1 MVDAPAFAS
10 SAPVFS
16 VNNSRAPDLARDAV
30 RLDIEETTEG
40 LRTFTAQFLGSA
52 PRDQPSTDVVEYLDG
67 TLLDFGKRLEVSLG
81 PPGNEKIVFTG
92 VVSAL
97 EVSFTEG
104 DVPAVVVSAEDD
116 LMKLRLTQRS
126 ATYAQVSD
134 ADIFRRIAADNGLS
148 PEVELPGEGPTYD
161 VVQQFNQSDLAFLR
175 ERAHRIQAEIWA
187 TEGSL
192 HLATRDFRPGTSV
205 TMTRGSDLISVS
217 AKADLAEQCT
227 AVRVSGYDAA
237 ARGPIDAEAPAWT
250 VVREISSG
258 RTGPQTLQRVFG
270 ALPGRRV
277 RDVPVVESDAQQ
289 VAEAEMLRRSRR
301 FVRVRGV
308 TTGTPELVVGSR
320 LALARCGRP
329 FDGPGYYV
337 TRVHHS
343 YDLAHGMRTRFDAE
357 RPTVNPY

>member
-1 MVDAPAFAS
+1 MADAPAFAS

-16 VNNSRAPDLARDAV
+16 LNNSRAPDLARDAV
-30 RLDIEETTEG
+30 RLDIEESTDG

-92 VVSAL
+92 VISAL

-104 DVPAVVVSAEDD
+104 DVPVVVVSAEDD

-126 ATYAQVSD
+126 ATYSQVSD
-134 ADIFRRIAADNGLS
+134 ADIVQRIASGHGLS
-148 PEVELPGEGPTYD
+148 AQVDADGPTYD
-161 VVQQFNQSDLAFLR
+161 VVQQFNESDLAFLR
-175 ERAHRIQAEIWA
+175 ARAHRIEAELWA

-192 HLATRDFRPGTSV
+192 HLATRDRRPGTSV
-205 TMTRGSDLISVS
+205 MMTRGSDLISVS

-237 ARGPIDAEAPAWT
+237 ARAAIDAEAPAAT
-250 VVREISSG
+250 VEAEIASG
-258 RTGPQTLQRVFG
+258 RTGPQTLQRAFG
-270 ALPGRRV
+270 ALPGRRI
-277 RDVPVVESDAQQ
+277 RDVPVVESDARA
-289 VAEAEMLRRSRR
+289 VARAEMLRRSRR
-301 FVRVRGV
+301 FVRVRGM

-320 LALARCGRP
+320 LTLARCGRP

-357 RPTVNPY
+357 RPTVNSN

>member
-1 MVDAPAFAS
+1 MADAPAFAS

-16 VNNSRAPDLARDAV
+16 VNGSRAPDLARDAV
-30 RLDIEETTEG
+30 RLDIEETTDG

-126 ATYAQVSD
+126 ATYSQVSD
-134 ADIFRRIAADNGLS
+134 ADIVQRIASGHGLS
-148 PEVELPGEGPTYD
+148 AQVDADGPTYD

-175 ERAHRIQAEIWA
+175 ARAHRIQAELWA

-192 HLATRDFRPGTSV
+192 HLATRDRRPGTSV

-227 AVRVSGYDAA
+227 AVRVSGYDARP
-237 ARGPIDAEAPAWT
+237 RGPRSTRRPRRRPSKRRSPAGAPA
-250 VVREISSG
+250 RRPSSARSAPCPAAG
-258 RTGPQTLQRVFG
+258 SGMSRSPSPR
-270 ALPGRRV
+270 PGRWR
-277 RDVPVVESDAQQ
+277 A
-289 VAEAEMLRRSRR
+289 RRCSGAP
-301 FVRVRGV
+301 GV
-308 TTGTPELVVGSR
+308 SCGCAGSR
-320 LALARCGRP
+320 PVPRNSSWEAG
-329 FDGPGYYV
+329 
-337 TRVHHS
+337 
-343 YDLAHGMRTRFDAE
+343 
-357 RPTVNPY
+357 